1 MDGDFGRKGD
11 IFFRSKGW
19 SVSGA
24 ATATT
29 ETRASRYPQPPWRR
43 MRIIITR
50 EIKGPGKETAERT
63 SWNVGNRVNNRK
75 YNRGVYEERNR
86 SLSLSLS
93 LPFFFPYTPLP
104 VPSLAQHSLV
114 STFVSP
120 MQSYLP
126 PPPPPP
132 SARWISFFIERNEE
146 ERDQLIVKRDR
157 LKNSKVCEIS
167 KKIVE
172 KIGNQRE
179 REKLSC
185 SRLRLANKRETGMRK
200 KRVNGNTPPHFA
212 AAIFPSRGFFAW
224 RGGRSPCNHD

>member
-1 MDGDFGRKGD
+1 
-11 IFFRSKGW
+11 
-19 SVSGA
+19 
-24 ATATT
+24 
-29 ETRASRYPQPPWRR
+29 
-43 MRIIITR
+43 
-50 EIKGPGKETAERT
+50 
-63 SWNVGNRVNNRK
+63 
-75 YNRGVYEERNR
+75 
-86 SLSLSLS
+86 
-93 LPFFFPYTPLP
+93 
-104 VPSLAQHSLV
+104 
-114 STFVSP
+114 

-167 KKIVE
+167 KKVIE

-185 SRLRLANKRETGMRK
+185 SRLRLANKRETEMRK